1 MDKVRFY
8 NILDIE
14 GPDEFK
20 FYENLSALLE
30 EDEFIE
36 ENLIKDL
43 LRDVDKEKLAEHFD
57 SYFEA
62 FLDHLPENET
72 GMYMTVDS
80 IGRVFDG
87 MIYDG
92 MSDEDISALASEISK
107 FRKWYVHDLNVFDR
121 INGSELSVRD
131 ARYDI
136 AAAKLLGDEADH
148 DFRLALD
155 YDPDGYNVRVADMLR
170 AGMADEETAEKDK

>member
-14 GPDEFK
+14 DPGEFK

-43 LRDVDKEKLAEHFD
+43 LRDVDREKLAEHLD

-62 FLDHLPENET
+62 FLDHIPEHET
-72 GMYMTVDS
+72 EMYITVDS
-80 IGRVFDG
+80 MRRAFEG

-92 MSDEDISALASEISK
+92 MTAEDISALASEISK

-121 INGSELSVRD
+121 LSGNELSVRD

-136 AAAKLLGDEADH
+136 AAAKLLGEDADH

-155 YDPDGYNVRVADMLR
+155 YGLDGYDVRIADML
-170 AGMADEETAEKDK
+170 AAQSAPEQKTEENE

>member
-14 GPDEFK
+14 SPDEFK

-43 LRDVDKEKLAEHFD
+43 LRDIDKEKLAEHFD

-62 FLDHLPENET
+62 FLGHLPENET
-72 GMYMTVDS
+72 EMYMTVDS

-121 INGSELSVRD
+121 ISGSELSVRD

-155 YDPDGYNVRVADMLR
+155 YDPDGYNVRVADMLS
-170 AGMADEETAEKDK
+170 AGMADEDIAEDCQ

>member
-1 MDKVRFY
+1 MDKVRLY

-14 GPDEFK
+14 SPDEFK
-20 FYENLSALLE
+20 YYENLSALLE

-43 LRDVDKEKLAEHFD
+43 IREVDRERLAEHFD
-57 SYFEA
+57 SYFEG
-62 FLDHLPENET
+62 FLDHLPEHET
-72 GMYMTVDS
+72 EMYITVDS
-80 IGRVFDG
+80 IRRVFDG
-87 MIYDG
+87 MIYDD
-92 MSDEDISALASEISK
+92 MSSEDISVLASEISK

-121 INGSELSVRD
+121 LNGRELSVRD

-136 AAAKLLGDEADH
+136 AAAKLLGEEADH

-155 YDPDGYNVRVADMLR
+155 YGLDGYDVRIADMV
-170 AGMADEETAEKDK
+170 GADTE

>member
-8 NILDIE
+8 RVLDIDS
-14 GPDEFK
+14 PDEFK
-20 FYENLSALLE
+20 FYENLASLLE

-43 LRDVDKEKLAEHFD
+43 LRDVDREKLAEHFD
-57 SYFEA
+57 SYFEG

-72 GMYMTVDS
+72 EMYITVDS
-80 IGRVFDG
+80 IRRVFDG
-87 MIYDG
+87 MIFDG
-92 MSDEDISALASEISK
+92 MTEEDISALASEIAK

-121 INGSELSVRD
+121 LSGNELSVRD

-136 AAAKLLGDEADH
+136 AAARLLGDEPDH

-155 YDPDGYNVRVADMLR
+155 YGLEGYNVRVSDLMSS
-170 AGMADEETAEKDK
+170 